1 MKSLVKPK
9 VFNYESKKNPPQI
22 QNFYRHY
29 VERFIRYEVRAKEI
43 LLFIEDGCEDMQQI
57 AVSLSDILLMKA
69 DINAFRIQHGI
80 DFNEPIGIPP
90 TSVLGQTNPESST
103 LYHLDQAL
111 HVLDALAPTLET
123 ILTAHRWS
131 EKINHSE
138 VFDICLDEP
147 RIHDT
152 FSKLKVDI
160 ETVLN
165 GVITIEEPHVETIN
179 NIFLKLGI
187 RALPE
192 LKSTLK
198 KITKI
203 AKKHK
208 IEIDAAET
216 PVFFKENSVQSVSL
230 IAHDVNSCVK
240 LSNIT
245 QYLTDM
251 VFEDTHTRLYLEL
264 KMDNGTSNFILCNL
278 SPNWIEDCVECE
290 VAEFNSNPYWKKY
303 SLLSAKL
310 VNGSTVTY
318 KITMAQY
325 YENPQ
330 SVYSVTVLNQEPKRV
345 LN

>member
-1 MKSLVKPK
+1 MKLPGKPK

-43 LLFIEDGCEDMQQI
+43 LLFIEDGCEDMQQLSV
-57 AVSLSDILLMKA
+57 ALSDILLIKA
-69 DINAFRIQHGI
+69 DIDAFRIQHGI

-103 LYHLDQAL
+103 LYHLDQVL
-111 HVLDALAPTLET
+111 YVLDALAPTLET

-147 RIHDT
+147 RIHGT
-152 FSKLKVDI
+152 FTKLKEDI

-216 PVFFKENSVQSVSL
+216 PVFFKENSIQSVS
-230 IAHDVNSCVK
+230 IITHDASSCITV
-240 LSNIT
+240 SNIT
-245 QYLTDM
+245 QYTTDM
-251 VFEDTHTRLYLEL
+251 VFDDNKTRLYLEL
-264 KMDNGTSNFILCNL
+264 LMDDGTTNFITCSLA
-278 SPNWIEDCVECE
+278 SNWEEDCIECSN
-290 VAEFNSNPYWKKY
+290 AEFYTNPYYKIY
-303 SLLSAKL
+303 SLLSAKQL
-310 VNGSTVTY
+310 SGGTVTY
-318 KITMAQY
+318 KITQVQF
-325 YENPQ
+325 YENTQ
-330 SVYSVTVLNQEPKRV
+330 SMYNAQPVYIEPKRV
-345 LN
+345 IN